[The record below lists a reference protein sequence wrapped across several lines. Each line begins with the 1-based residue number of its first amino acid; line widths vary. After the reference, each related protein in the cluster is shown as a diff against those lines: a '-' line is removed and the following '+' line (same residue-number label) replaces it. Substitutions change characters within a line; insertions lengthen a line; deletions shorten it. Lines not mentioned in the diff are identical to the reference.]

1 MEGRVALVPEA
12 CAELVRQGH
21 EVLVEAG
28 AGVASGYPDADFEA
42 AGARVLPDA
51 AAVYGGAELVVKVK
65 EPVEADLRHL
75 RREHLLF
82 CFLHLA
88 ADPRLAE
95 RLRGIGLTAVG
106 FETVAVDGR
115 LPLLA
120 PMSQVAGRLAVQVGT
135 TLLHLPQGGRGVLL
149 GGLPAA
155 ERGRVVVI
163 GAGVVGGAATAMAAA
178 IGAQVTVFD
187 RKPERLEAMRALGPN
202 VTALYPYRDAVGAA
216 VAAADLVVGA
226 VLVPARRAPHIVRE
240 DMVRRMA
247 PGSVIIDVSVDQG
260 GCVETTRPTTWERPT
275 FVCHGVIHFG
285 VTNMPGAVPRS
296 ATQALSAVLLPW
308 VTRIAHPDWRADPV
322 LEGAVNVAEGEIVH
336 PALREDLGRPT
347 AVTGETA

>member
-28 AGVASGYPDADFEA
+28 AGVASGYADTAYEA

-65 EPVEADLRHL
+65 EPVEADLHHL

-88 ADPRLAE
+88 ADPGLAE

-163 GAGVVGGAATAMAAA
+163 GAGAVGGAATAMAAA

-226 VLVPARRAPHIVRE
+226 VLVPARRAPRIVHE

-275 FVCHGVIHFG
+275 FVRHGVIHFG
-285 VTNMPGAVPRS
+285 VANMPGAVPRS

-308 VTRIAHPDWRADPV
+308 VARIAHPDWRSDPV
-322 LEGAVNVAEGEIVH
+322 LEGAINVAEGEIVH
-336 PALREDLGRPT
+336 PALREELGGCT
-347 AVTGETA
+347 AVTGRTA